1 MYKTLKSPIHVNLE
15 VTSRCNNKCIHCYN
29 YWRKDNDLISNI
41 SLNQMRKITNS
52 LIENEILSVAI
63 TGGEPFLCA
72 DIVFDTIE
80 HLQKA
85 GIFCAVNSNLTILT
99 PSIADKLHTLNVGI
113 LTSLLSFDKN
123 THDRI
128 VNHCGAFEKTVEN
141 IKLLRQREVP
151 ICVNMVIMQENSDH
165 VYKTGEFVHNLGVK
179 NFTATRVEAAEGCD
193 SFDSMKLSPNMLKSS
208 LDDLLLLHNTYGL
221 DVGNQTCYPACFI
234 LDLENYHD
242 IRLKGCGAGV
252 SHCTVGS
259 NGEVRACT
267 HTSDSYGNVFSESLQ
282 TIWNRMFK
290 WRDGSYIP
298 AQCKKCKYFYFCSGG
313 CRAASKF
320 FSAID
325 SLDPYAKHG
334 AVEVRQK
341 QLKKRI
347 IDLDDTIYIPQ
358 LKFREEL
365 FGVILAN
372 NIHGNGYPVVTEDSA
387 FIIKQLQGERKKL
400 IEICKNFNLDQE
412 KAGIFFGQLCE
423 QRIVYKIK

>member
-1 MYKTLKSPIHVNLE
+1 M
-15 VTSRCNNKCIHCYN
+15 
-29 YWRKDNDLISNI
+29 SNI
-41 SLNQMRKITNS
+41 PLNQIRKITSN

-72 DIVFDTIE
+72 DIVFDMIE
-80 HLQKA
+80 LLQKA
-85 GIFCAVNSNLTILT
+85 GIFCAVNSNLIILT
-99 PSIADKLHTLNVGI
+99 PSIVDKLHALNVVI
-113 LTSLLSFDKN
+113 STSLLSFDKN
-123 THDRI
+123 TYNCI
-128 VNHCGAFEKTVEN
+128 VNHCGAFKKTVEN
-141 IKLLRQREVP
+141 IKLLHQREIS

-165 VYKTGEFVHNLGVK
+165 VYKTGEFVRNLSVK

-193 SFDSMKLSPNMLKSS
+193 SFHSMKLSPDMLKSS

-267 HTSDSYGNVFSESLQ
+267 HTSDYYGNIFSESLQ

-298 AQCKKCKYFYFCSGG
+298 FQCKKCKYFYSCSGG

-341 QLKKRI
+341 QLKKRV

-365 FGVILAN
+365 FGVVLAN
-372 NIHGNGYPVVTEDSA
+372 NIHGNGYPVVTKDSA
-387 FIIKQLQGERKKL
+387 FLL
-400 IEICKNFNLDQE
+400 INCKAKGKN
-412 KAGIFFGQLCE
+412 
-423 QRIVYKIK
+423 